1 MKTSDTVRDYVDD
14 AIDLSYDAHR
24 CIHLAECMHGLPA
37 VFDSHDA

>member
-24 CIHLAECMHGLPA
+24 CIHVAECMDGPA
-37 VFDSHDA
+37 VFDSHDG